1 MGKIKNCLIC
11 IVTIA
16 AGYLLACGI
25 KLTVLPEAGW
35 KQEWLPVQIAMI
47 IVGGAWLVLFV
58 SANNV
63 ENEVWGDDK
72 NERSL

>member
-1 MGKIKNCLIC
+1 MEKIKNCLIC
-11 IVTIA
+11 IVTMP

-25 KLTVLPEAGW
+25 KLTVLPAAGW

-47 IVGGAWLVLFV
+47 IVSGAWLVLFV

-63 ENEVWGDDK
+63 ENEIWGDDD
-72 NERSL
+72 EE

>member
-1 MGKIKNCLIC
+1 MEKIKNCLIY

-16 AGYLLACGI
+16 AGYLLVCGI
-25 KLTVLPEAGW
+25 KLTVFPVAGW

-63 ENEVWGDDK
+63 ENEIWGDDD
-72 NERSL
+72 EE